1 MANFKRLLRSNTRA
15 VICTG
20 ASNVFGERLP
30 TAKLARLAHE
40 NGALFILDAA
50 QTAGIVNIDMRREE
64 IDFLCTAGHKGLYG
78 PMGTGLLVIN
88 SDEHLNSL
96 IEGGT
101 GSFSAVL
108 SQPEIYPDRFESGT
122 LNVPGI
128 LSLGEGIRFVSDRGV
143 SRIYKSEQGHIAD
156 IYKALKNIPNVR
168 LYTDPFSSEKSYV
181 PLLSF
186 NVDGLHSEQTAAL
199 LANDNIAVRAG
210 LHCAPS
216 AHKTYGTLREGT
228 VRIAPSIFTKK
239 QDVNLLLTSVVKIAK
254 NS

>member
-1 MANFKRLLRSNTRA
+1 
-15 VICTG
+15 
-20 ASNVFGERLP
+20 
-30 TAKLARLAHE
+30 
-40 NGALFILDAA
+40 
-50 QTAGIVNIDMRREE
+50 
-64 IDFLCTAGHKGLYG
+64 
-78 PMGTGLLVIN
+78 MGTGLLVIN
-88 SDEHLNSL
+88 SDERLNSF

-128 LSLGEGIRFVSDRGV
+128 ISLGEGIRFVSSRGV
-143 SRIYKSEQGHIAD
+143 SQIYKSEFAHIAD
-156 IYKALKNIPNVR
+156 IYRALKSVPNIR
-168 LYTDPFSSEKSYV
+168 LYTDPFSSEKSFV

-199 LANDNIAVRAG
+199 LAKYNIAVRAV

-239 QDVNLLLTSVVKIAK
+239 QDVNLLLTSIVKIAK

>member
-1 MANFKRLLRSNTRA
+1 
-15 VICTG
+15 
-20 ASNVFGERLP
+20 
-30 TAKLARLAHE
+30 
-40 NGALFILDAA
+40 
-50 QTAGIVNIDMRREE
+50 
-64 IDFLCTAGHKGLYG
+64 
-78 PMGTGLLVIN
+78 MG
-88 SDEHLNSL
+88 SEMC
-96 IEGGT
+96 
-101 GSFSAVL
+101 
-108 SQPEIYPDRFESGT
+108 
-122 LNVPGI
+122 
-128 LSLGEGIRFVSDRGV
+128 IRDS
-143 SRIYKSEQGHIAD
+143 
-156 IYKALKNIPNVR
+156 

-186 NVDGLHSEQTAAL
+186 NVVGLHSEQTAAL

>member
-1 MANFKRLLRSNTRA
+1 
-15 VICTG
+15 
-20 ASNVFGERLP
+20 
-30 TAKLARLAHE
+30 
-40 NGALFILDAA
+40 
-50 QTAGIVNIDMRREE
+50 
-64 IDFLCTAGHKGLYG
+64 
-78 PMGTGLLVIN
+78 MGTGLLVIN
-88 SDEHLNSL
+88 SDEHLYSL

-254 NS
+254 TVDCDTIYRDYL